1 MLNDRLL
8 NGTMDLLLLD
18 LLADAPSYGYEIAQ
32 AVRTRSE
39 GFFDLKEGALY
50 PALHKLERDKLLRS
64 FWREADGRRR
74 KYYELTALGRKARE
88 KGRNAW
94 TEFSKAVGRV
104 LGPAREVAPDAL
116 PS

>member
-32 AVRTRSE
+32 AVRIRSA

-64 FWREADGRRR
+64 FWRVADGRRR

-94 TEFSKAVGRV
+94 TEFSQAVGRV
-104 LGPAREVAPDAL
+104 LGPAREIAPDAL